1 MASQNPYKSINID
14 RKKMQQAVEALGAQD
29 YKYEKVGNT
38 FQMSMSI
45 DGSKFGLSVYENS
58 DGTTTLTKMAS
69 FSADVFTK
77 VADQIKAYC
86 TAGNGGA
93 FQISIPKFP
102 GEHAENLLKYLS
114 SEGAI
119 EIQKAEHGY
128 LLTRFKGHQG
138 DVLTVKQY
146 DNGTIQLQGRWA
158 MLAACAQD
166 FLSTVLPYN
175 EAVKAQLETFSVPIS
190 VKEVRSEL
198 EGRLPFSVAKLD
210 SVVAAQLTSALV
222 MTKVDLHLP
231 DYGAVA
237 FPALRGLEGFIKTEL
252 WNAGFQP
259 SKADSFGEYFTQGKA
274 VGSYAMHETVAAK
287 AGEPLCSLLVDC
299 YTLYA
304 VQRHGIAHMDAD
316 PQTSRV
322 IASLAEAQSIVSQV
336 FDIIERFYCKLTK

>member
-1 MASQNPYKSINID
+1 MAPQNPYKSINID
-14 RKKMQQAVEALGAQD
+14 RKKMQQAIEALGAQD
-29 YKYEKVGNT
+29 YSYAKVGNT
-38 FQMSMSI
+38 FQMLMLI
-45 DGSKFGLSVYENS
+45 DGNKFGLSVYENS
-58 DGTTTLTKMAS
+58 DGTTTLTKMGS
-69 FSADVFTK
+69 YSAEVFNQ
-77 VADQIKAYC
+77 VAEQIKAYC

-93 FQISIPKFP
+93 FQISISKFP
-102 GEHAENLLKYLS
+102 DEHAKNLLKYLN
-114 SEGAI
+114 SEGTI
-119 EIQKAEHGY
+119 EIQKEEHGY

-146 DNGTIQLQGRWA
+146 SNGTIQLQGRWA

-166 FLSTVLPYN
+166 FLSTVLPYS

-190 VKEVRSEL
+190 VQEVRSEL
-198 EGRLPFSVAKLD
+198 EGRLPFSVAKLN
-210 SVVAAQLTSALV
+210 SVVAAQLTSALI

-259 SKADSFGEYFTQGKA
+259 SSANSLGEYFTQGKT
-274 VGSYAMHETVAAK
+274 VGSYAMHAAVAAK
-287 AGEPLCSLLVDC
+287 AGEPLCSLLVHC

-304 VQRHGIAHMDAD
+304 TQRHGIAHMDAD

-322 IASLAEAQSIVSQV
+322 IPSLAEAKTIVSQV

>member
-1 MASQNPYKSINID
+1 MAPQNPYKSINID
-14 RKKMQQAVEALGAQD
+14 RKKMQQAVEAIGAED
-29 YKYEKVGNT
+29 YSYGKVGNT
-38 FQMSMSI
+38 FQMVMSI
-45 DGSKFGLSVYENS
+45 NGSKFGLTVYENS
-58 DGTTTLTKMAS
+58 DGTTTLTKMGS
-69 FSADVFTK
+69 YSADVFEQ
-77 VADQIKAYC
+77 VAEQIKTHC
-86 TAGNGGA
+86 STGNGGS

-102 GEHAENLLKYLS
+102 GDHAENLLKYLN
-114 SEGAI
+114 SEGEI
-119 EIQKAEHGY
+119 DIQKNEHGY
-128 LLTRFKGHQG
+128 LLTRLKGHQG

-146 DNGTIQLQGRWA
+146 ENGTIQLQGRWA

-175 EAVKAQLETFSVPIS
+175 EAVKAQLDTFSVPVS
-190 VKEVRSEL
+190 VQEVRNEL
-198 EGRLPFSVAKLD
+198 EGRLPFSAAKLD

-222 MTKVDLHLP
+222 MIKVDLNLP

-259 SKADSFGEYFTQGKA
+259 NKANTLGEYFTQGKT
-274 VGSYAMHETVAAK
+274 VGAYAMHDAVAAK

-304 VQRHGIAHMDAD
+304 NQRHGIAHMEAD

-322 IASLAEAQSIVSQV
+322 ITSLAEAKTIVNQV

>member
-1 MASQNPYKSINID
+1 MAPQNPYKSINID
-14 RKKMQQAVEALGAQD
+14 RKKMQQAVEDMGAEN
-29 YKYEKVGNT
+29 YSYGKVGNT
-38 FQMSMSI
+38 FQMLMSI
-45 DGSKFGLSVYENS
+45 NGGKFGLTVYENT
-58 DGTTTLTKMAS
+58 DGTTTLTKMGS
-69 FSADVFTK
+69 FSADVFNQ
-77 VADQIKAYC
+77 VAEQIKTYC
-86 TAGNGGA
+86 AAGNGGA

-102 GEHAENLLKYLS
+102 NEHAENLLKYLG
-114 SEGAI
+114 SEGTVD
-119 EIQKAEHGY
+119 IQKTEHGY

-146 DNGTIQLQGRWA
+146 ENSTIQLQGRWA

-175 EAVKAQLETFSVPIS
+175 EAVKAQLDTFSVPIS
-190 VKEVRSEL
+190 VQEVRTEL

-210 SVVAAQLTSALV
+210 PVVAAQLTSALV

-252 WNAGFQP
+252 WNAKFQP
-259 SKADSFGEYFTQGKA
+259 DKANSFGEYFTQGKT
-274 VGSYAMHETVAAK
+274 VGSYAMHDAAAAK

-299 YTLYA
+299 YTVYKT
-304 VQRHGIAHMDAD
+304 QRHGIAHMDAD
-316 PQTSRV
+316 PKTSRV
-322 IASLAEAQSIVSQV
+322 ITSLAEAKAIVSQV